1 MSIFNSLSPEQF
13 DEIGREMDAIRN
25 QVLSSRGDRDARY
38 IRGLVKRQRRLEV
51 AGRVMMMLPPTWP
64 LAVAALSA
72 SKILDNMEIG
82 HNVMHGQY
90 DWMNDPQLNSRSFDW
105 DTADTAVNWK
115 DTHNHWHHTYTNVN
129 GYDHDLGYGL
139 LRVSEDQPWE
149 PRFLLNA
156 PLAVILHLFF
166 QHFVAVQNLKLEE
179 YLVYKTKT
187 REELA
192 AEFKPVWKKMRKQL
206 AKDYVLFPLL
216 AGPFAPLVFTGNL
229 LANLSRNIWAC
240 AVIFNGHF
248 PEDAEQF
255 DPSVV
260 KNETR
265 GQWYVR
271 QLLGSV
277 NFSGGRL
284 MHVMSGNLSFQIEH
298 HLFPDLPAYR
308 YAEISPHV
316 QAVCEKHGLPYHTA
330 PFFKQVGSAWKRIFR
345 LSLPGKVG
353 NKPGRPNAG
362 SDAGNGSSD
371 ALPLAA

>member
-1 MSIFNSLSPEQF
+1 MSIFKKLSAEQF

-25 QVLSSRGDRDARY
+25 EVLASRGDRDARY
-38 IRGLVKRQRRLEV
+38 IRGLVKRQRQLEV

-64 LAVAALSA
+64 LAVVALSA

-90 DWMNDPQLNSRSFDW
+90 DWMNDPKLNSRNFDW
-105 DTADTAVNWK
+105 DTSDTAANWK

-129 GYDHDLGYGL
+129 GYDHDLGYGI

-149 PRFLLNA
+149 PRFLANA
-156 PLAVILHLFF
+156 PLAVILHVFF
-166 QHFVAVQNLKLEE
+166 QHFVAVQNLKLED

-206 AKDYVLFPLL
+206 GKDYLLFPLL

-229 LANLSRNIWAC
+229 LSNLARNIWAC

-255 DPSVV
+255 DPDVIE
-260 KNETR
+260 NETR

-271 QLLGSV
+271 QLLGSA

-298 HLFPDLPAYR
+298 HLFPDLPAHR
-308 YAEISPHV
+308 YAEISPRV
-316 QAVCEKHGLPYHTA
+316 QEICAKHGLPYHTDS
-330 PFFKQVGSAWKRIFR
+330 FLKQVGSAWKRIFR
-345 LSLPGKVG
+345 LSLPTKVRNTPSNSQQDSDG
-353 NKPGRPNAG
+353 NSGQSAG
-362 SDAGNGSSD
+362 
-371 ALPLAA
+371 LPLAA